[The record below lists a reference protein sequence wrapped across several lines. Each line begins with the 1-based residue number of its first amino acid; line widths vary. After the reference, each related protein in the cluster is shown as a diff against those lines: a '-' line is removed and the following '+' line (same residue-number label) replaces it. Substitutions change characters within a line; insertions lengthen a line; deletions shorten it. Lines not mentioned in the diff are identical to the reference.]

1 MGRNLIGLLI
11 AEVSDRRREGSVGD
25 LRPSITDATMS
36 RDENLVLGVDP
47 GTAITGYGLVWG
59 EGDDL
64 RLVDYGA
71 ITTSSDEALPQRL
84 QEIYRQLTA
93 LIQERQ
99 PAAAA
104 VEKLFFSRNVRTALS
119 VGQARGVTLLAMANA
134 QLTIHEYT
142 PLEIKQAVVG
152 YGRAT
157 KEQVQEMVKMLLG
170 LDSVPQPDD
179 AADAIAVAICHIHS
193 ARMKSLAKK
202 AEETGGT

>member
-1 MGRNLIGLLI
+1 
-11 AEVSDRRREGSVGD
+11 
-25 LRPSITDATMS
+25 MS
-36 RDENLVLGVDP
+36 ENENLVLGIDP

-71 ITTSSDEALPQRL
+71 ITTPSDESLPQRL

-93 LIQERQ
+93 LMQKRQ

-119 VGQARGVTLLAMANA
+119 VGQARGVALLAMANA
-134 QLTIHEYT
+134 DLEIHEYT
-142 PLEIKQAVVG
+142 PLEVKQAVVG

-193 ARMKSLAKK
+193 ARMKSLTRQA
-202 AEETGGT
+202 

>member
-1 MGRNLIGLLI
+1 MNK
-11 AEVSDRRREGSVGD
+11 GD
-25 LRPSITDATMS
+25 
-36 RDENLVLGVDP
+36 NLVLGIDP

-59 EGDDL
+59 DGDGL
-64 RLVDYGA
+64 RLMDYGV
-71 ITTSSDEALPQRL
+71 ITTPSDSSLPQRL

-93 LIQERQ
+93 IIQERQ

-134 QLTIHEYT
+134 DIEIHEYT
-142 PLEIKQAVVG
+142 PLEVKQAVVG

-157 KEQVQEMVKMLLG
+157 KIQVQEMVKMLLE

-193 ARMKSLAKK
+193 ARMLSLTRQ
-202 AEETGGT
+202 AEEIER